1 MEIPPEQWTPTRF
14 TNLLDHVIDELETLK
29 GFVGSWQLH
38 EKARSEQLGYI
49 RNKIDLAKR
58 SLDELNELLA
68 AE

>member
-1 MEIPPEQWTPTRF
+1 MEIPPEEWTPARF

-38 EKARSEQLGYI
+38 EKARSEELEYI
-49 RNKIDLAKR
+49 RNKIDVAGR

-68 AE
+68 PE